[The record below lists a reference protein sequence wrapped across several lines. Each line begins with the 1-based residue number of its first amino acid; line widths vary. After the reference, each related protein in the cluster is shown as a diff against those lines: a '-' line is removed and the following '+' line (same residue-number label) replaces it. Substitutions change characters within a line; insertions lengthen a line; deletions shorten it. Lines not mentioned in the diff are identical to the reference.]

1 MLLSQPRTP
10 KWTWLFC
17 LKSRHWLVSVY
28 CECRYVASPL
38 WITEVYM
45 HFCNVWTINKPLLPA
60 ATMDM
65 PATSLKHPAF
75 LPLNNEARQPTTRVG
90 SISLPHVLHSAAPSP
105 TPKKK
110 KRRPRCHYNFI
121 HYIGYFTPNIM
132 PRQLHWGDWA
142 IGTAT
147 QAYAHCTLLSGV
159 QGNFLISILYLCYH
173 TLPENHS
180 HSDLSTVQRVST
192 YFIGLDKGK
201 QNYWSQSSTITVL
214 DESSQSS

>member
-1 MLLSQPRTP
+1 MHEQSINHCCPQQRWIRQLLCGSTLLSRPSTM
-10 KWTWLFC
+10 K
-17 LKSRHWLVSVY
+17 LVS
-28 CECRYVASPL
+28 
-38 WITEVYM
+38 
-45 HFCNVWTINKPLLPA
+45 
-60 ATMDM
+60 
-65 PATSLKHPAF
+65 
-75 LPLNNEARQPTTRVG
+75 LPLVSGASLCLAFYAQPPPPLYKFT
-90 SISLPHVLHSAAPSP
+90 
-105 TPKKK
+105 
-110 KRRPRCHYNFI
+110 HYT
-121 HYIGYFTPNIM
+121 GYFSPNIR

-142 IGTAT
+142 IGIAT

>member
-1 MLLSQPRTP
+1 M
-10 KWTWLFC
+10 K
-17 LKSRHWLVSVY
+17 LVS
-28 CECRYVASPL
+28 
-38 WITEVYM
+38 
-45 HFCNVWTINKPLLPA
+45 
-60 ATMDM
+60 
-65 PATSLKHPAF
+65 
-75 LPLNNEARQPTTRVG
+75 LPLVSGASLCLTFYTQPPPPP
-90 SISLPHVLHSAAPSP
+90 LQ
-105 TPKKK
+105 KK

-121 HYIGYFTPNIM
+121 HYTGYFSPNIM

-159 QGNFLISILYLCYH
+159 QGNLLISIPYLCYY

>member
-1 MLLSQPRTP
+1 
-10 KWTWLFC
+10 
-17 LKSRHWLVSVY
+17 
-28 CECRYVASPL
+28 
-38 WITEVYM
+38 
-45 HFCNVWTINKPLLPA
+45 
-60 ATMDM
+60 MDT
-65 PATSLKHPAF
+65 PATLQKHPAF
-75 LPLNNEARQPTTRVG
+75 SPLNNEACQPTTRVG
-90 SISLPHVLHSAAPSP
+90 SISLPRVLRSAAPP
-105 TPKKK
+105 LYKFT
-110 KRRPRCHYNFI
+110 HYT
-121 HYIGYFTPNIM
+121 GYFSPNIR

-142 IGTAT
+142 IGIAT